1 MPPFVQD
8 VIDKL
13 KDLLNVLPNVIT
25 AAAIFILGLILAK
38 MLRRIIGRAL
48 SLTGIDRLAE
58 RFNTIDLVSQS
69 NITIKPSSFL
79 AATVYYLVLFVFSMA
94 AVEALGMN
102 AISQLMTDF
111 INYLPKAFSA
121 LLLLVLGIVVCD
133 LIKKAVLTTCESV
146 GIPAAKLIANV
157 VFYFLFLNVIL
168 VTMKQAELQT
178 TFMENNI
185 SIILAG
191 VIFAF
196 SIGYGLAS
204 RSMMANMLSA
214 FYNREKFQSG
224 DEITIEGQRGT
235 VINADNTTLTLR
247 IAEGELVVPLH
258 KLSADSYTIHRRA
271 RNLTL
276 DEAEDSDTD
285 NE

>member
-38 MLRRIIGRAL
+38 MLRRIVGRAL

-69 NITIKPSSFL
+69 NITIKPSAFL
-79 AATVYYLVLFVFSMA
+79 AGTVYYLMLFVFSMA

-102 AISQLMTDF
+102 AISELMTDF

-121 LLLLVLGIVVCD
+121 LLLLVLGIVLCD

-146 GIPAAKLIANV
+146 GIPAARLIANV

-178 TFMENNI
+178 TFMEHNI

-214 FYNREKFQSG
+214 FYNREKFESG

-247 IAEGELVVPLH
+247 VAEGELVVPLH

-271 RNLTL
+271 RNLPL
-276 DEAEDSDTD
+276 DRGQEEEG
-285 NE
+285 NQE

>member
-1 MPPFVQD
+1 MPDFLQAVLDQ
-8 VIDKL
+8 L
-13 KDLLNVLPNVIT
+13 QELLNVLPNVIT
-25 AAAIFILGLILAK
+25 AVAIFILGLVIAK
-38 MLRRIIGRAL
+38 MLRRLTGRTLA
-48 SLTGIDRLAE
+48 LTGIDRLAE
-58 RFNTIDLVSQS
+58 RFNTIDLVAQS
-69 NITIKPSSFL
+69 NVTIKPSTFL
-79 AATVYYLVLFVFSMA
+79 AATLYYLVLFVFSMA
-94 AVEALGMN
+94 AVEALGMR

-146 GIPAAKLIANV
+146 GIPAARLIANV

-178 TFMENNI
+178 TFMEHNI
-185 SIILAG
+185 SIVLAG
-191 VIFAF
+191 VVFAF

-204 RSMMANMLSA
+204 RSMMSNMLSA
-214 FYNREKFQSG
+214 FYNREKFQPG

-235 VINADNTTLTLR
+235 VITADNTSLSLR
-247 IAEGELVVPLH
+247 VQEGELVVPLH

-271 RNLTL
+271 RNLAL
-276 DEAEDSDTD
+276 EQEDEAND
-285 NE
+285 